1 MIKIGITGSLA
12 SGKTT
17 VTRLLTKKKKQI
29 FSADTA
35 VKNLYKKKFFLKKLK
50 KKFNFT
56 TNDSAKI
63 LIKKFIEKKKKNI
76 KKVEQF
82 VHPYVRNEFKN
93 FLKRKENLLVSEIP
107 LLIESNLTNYFD
119 VVIFV
124 GAKKRIRMKRYISK
138 GGDISFFKILDNR
151 QVKPQKKIKFCDY
164 VINNNKSL
172 AALRKNVKI
181 VKEKI

>member
-1 MIKIGITGSLA
+1 MLKIGITGSLA

-17 VTRLLTKKKKQI
+17 VTRLFTKKKSQI
-29 FSADTA
+29 FSADTV
-35 VKNLYKKKFFLKKLK
+35 VKNLYKKKNFLRKLK

-56 TNDSAKI
+56 TNNSPKI
-63 LIKKFIEKKKKNI
+63 LIKDFIKKNKKNI
-76 KKVEQF
+76 KKIEQF
-82 VHPYVRNEFKN
+82 VHPHVRSEFKN
-93 FLKRKENLLVSEIP
+93 FLKRKENILVSEIP

-124 GAKKRIRMKRYISK
+124 GAKKKIRIKRYISK
-138 GGDISFFKILDNR
+138 GGNISFFRILENR
-151 QVKPQKKIKFCDY
+151 QDKPQKKIKHCDY

-172 AALRKNVKI
+172 AALKKNVKI

>member
-1 MIKIGITGSLA
+1 M
-12 SGKTT
+12 
-17 VTRLLTKKKKQI
+17 
-29 FSADTA
+29 
-35 VKNLYKKKFFLKKLK
+35 
-50 KKFNFT
+50 
-56 TNDSAKI
+56 
-63 LIKKFIEKKKKNI
+63 
-76 KKVEQF
+76 
-82 VHPYVRNEFKN
+82 
-93 FLKRKENLLVSEIP
+93 KRKENLLVSEIP